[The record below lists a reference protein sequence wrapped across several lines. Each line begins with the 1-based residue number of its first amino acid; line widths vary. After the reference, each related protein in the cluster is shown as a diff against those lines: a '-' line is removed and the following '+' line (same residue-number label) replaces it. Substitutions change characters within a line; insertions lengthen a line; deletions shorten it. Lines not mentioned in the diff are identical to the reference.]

1 MTNREARKLIRAA
14 EREYKGRNVTRWY
27 STIHPKRNGEARIR
41 TWAVKTWQGKPLVM
55 LAAEYHTDG
64 AQAHVSGRCLI
75 NNFTNARM
83 FNWLDYGGR
92 SHLAVWSDVDGCRDE
107 WLEAFDHRFN
117 AGHEF
122 FGTFLNGLE
131 DTKYKYCAWEQTNM
145 RITDFLDCYR
155 VSPMSELLAKAG
167 LHRWLTPSHVARLA
181 KNKPLARFLATHRAD
196 LLNVPPSIVQHEF
209 ARHGEKADIEQ
220 MAALAELTPYG
231 LTRTGIEPK
240 RIYAWMKRTG
250 VTAEELRH
258 HVDNLNELKMS
269 TAYEPHVLPHDW
281 ATYSLAVEER
291 VHEVREARA
300 ARERR
305 IVREARA
312 AARRIIEGWM
322 ASGKIRKAY
331 KVVIPQSETE
341 LVNEG
346 NAMSNCVGTYWGS
359 VKAGNTDLVFVRR
372 GGRPYI
378 DIEVQDGEIVQMR
391 YSHNRAVKET
401 SSDGRM
407 CRLIARAFKKR
418 KAA

>member
-1 MTNREARKLIRAA
+1 M
-14 EREYKGRNVTRWY
+14 
-27 STIHPKRNGEARIR
+27 
-41 TWAVKTWQGKPLVM
+41 
-55 LAAEYHTDG
+55 
-64 AQAHVSGRCLI
+64 
-75 NNFTNARM
+75 
-83 FNWLDYGGR
+83 
-92 SHLAVWSDVDGCRDE
+92 
-107 WLEAFDHRFN
+107 
-117 AGHEF
+117 
-122 FGTFLNGLE
+122 
-131 DTKYKYCAWEQTNM
+131 
-145 RITDFLDCYR
+145 
-155 VSPMSELLAKAG
+155 
-167 LHRWLTPSHVARLA
+167 
-181 KNKPLARFLATHRAD
+181 
-196 LLNVPPSIVQHEF
+196 PPSIVQHEF